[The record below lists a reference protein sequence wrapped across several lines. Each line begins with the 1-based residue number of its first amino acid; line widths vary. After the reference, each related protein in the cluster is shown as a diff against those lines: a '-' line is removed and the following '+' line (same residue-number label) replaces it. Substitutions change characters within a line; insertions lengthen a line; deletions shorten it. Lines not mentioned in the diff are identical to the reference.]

1 MDNDELMHYGVP
13 GMKWG
18 VRRYQRKDG
27 SLTSAGKKRYSGR
40 NETDDL
46 STEELRKK
54 VNRMNMEKRYI
65 DLTRPSSRVSRVSD
79 RIENVG
85 KSAGDINKAYKS
97 VKGDKDPKGVLAGQT
112 IDGVGKSARLAKK
125 IDSRISDK
133 KHIKES
139 RKKLDNMTDDDLA
152 RQVDRLDLERQY
164 SRLKESTISSG
175 KMKATEILS
184 IAGDVAAI
192 GASAATIAVGIQKL
206 RRGR

>member
-1 MDNDELMHYGVP
+1 MDNNELMHYGVP

-18 VRRYQRKDG
+18 VRRNRRTGG
-27 SLTSAGKKRYSGR
+27 SRTAGKKRK
-40 NETDDL
+40 NEIENL

-54 VNRMNMEKRYI
+54 VNRMNMEQRYI
-65 DLTRPSSRVSRVSD
+65 DLTRPPSRTSRVADGV
-79 RIENVG
+79 ENVSR
-85 KSAGDINKAYKS
+85 SAGDINKVYKAYKNI
-97 VKGDKDPKGVLAGQT
+97 KGDKDLKGKISGQA
-112 IDGVGKSARLAKK
+112 IDGVSKSARLAKK
-125 IDSRISDK
+125 IDNTVSNK
-133 KHIKES
+133 QHIKES
-139 RKKLDNMTDDDLA
+139 RKKLDKMTDADLA

-206 RRGR
+206 RRGG